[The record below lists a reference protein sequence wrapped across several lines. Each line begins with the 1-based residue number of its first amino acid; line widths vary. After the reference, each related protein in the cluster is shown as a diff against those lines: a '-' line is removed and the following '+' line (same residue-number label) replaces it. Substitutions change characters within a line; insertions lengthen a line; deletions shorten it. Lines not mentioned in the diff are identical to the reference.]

1 MNKQSLL
8 KQYVSIVQKVAKIEQ
23 RRVPNHMIEYEELV
37 SIGIIAVQA
46 MIKNKTEEQLA
57 KYNDAYMGTAV
68 KWAIRNELRHRYKW
82 YSLKHKTE
90 NSEGEEGN
98 SDNPNKVKEA
108 VYEAILSIDSLA
120 AAASDN
126 DSPFDFIK
134 DPHAMPDE
142 NAEIVEMSRLI
153 KEAIAN
159 LPQKERTVVEYRF
172 YRNREGKDIATMIGL
187 SASRITRIIQGA
199 LVQIREYLKSK
210 GRNDYENV

>member
-1 MNKQSLL
+1 MNQNLL

-23 RRVPNHMIEYEELV
+23 RRVPNHMVEYEELV

-82 YSLKHKTE
+82 YSMKHKNESETGA
-90 NSEGEEGN
+90 EGEEGAT
-98 SDNPNKVKEA
+98 SAGKVKEA
-108 VYEAILSIDSLA
+108 VYETILSIDGLA
-120 AAASDN
+120 ASATDN

-134 DPHAMPDE
+134 DPSALPDE
-142 NAEIVEMSRLI
+142 KAEITELSKLI
-153 KEAIAN
+153 KEAIAT

-172 YRNREGKDIATMIGL
+172 YRNMQAKDIAKQVGL
-187 SASRITRIIQGA
+187 SPSRITRIVQSA
-199 LVQIREYLKSK
+199 LGSIREYLAAR
-210 GRNDYENV
+210 GRKDY

>member
-90 NSEGEEGN
+90 NSEGEEGD

-159 LPQKERTVVEYRF
+159 LPQKERTVVE
-172 YRNREGKDIATMIGL
+172 
-187 SASRITRIIQGA
+187 
-199 LVQIREYLKSK
+199 
-210 GRNDYENV
+210 